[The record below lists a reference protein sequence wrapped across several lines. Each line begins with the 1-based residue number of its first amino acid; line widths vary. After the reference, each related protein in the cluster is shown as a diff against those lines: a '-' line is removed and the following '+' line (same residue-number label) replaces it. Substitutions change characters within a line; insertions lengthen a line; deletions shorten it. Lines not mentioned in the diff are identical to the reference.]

1 MARQRFQDTGK
12 GTFMGDYC
20 YAAYLERHRDHFLVA
35 LQALFDWEKY
45 SKRLLT
51 CYRGE
56 AKIGRPPYNPVLI
69 FKMLLISYLYNVSER
84 EVERLADDH
93 LMIRWFL
100 GIAID
105 RRPPDHS
112 TLTAFKRRYL
122 GEEGWEALRSI
133 FGSMIQ
139 EAREHGL
146 QIGET
151 QVLDGVHTQA
161 DVDNE
166 KDRDRQDK
174 GGPPRDPDA
183 RTVSKGRRSVVDPGR
198 GRTTREI
205 RYHGYKTHTSVN
217 AETGLVTAI
226 APDYGNT
233 ADNKAFPALRD
244 QDRALALP
252 TAIYAGDK
260 AYDDT
265 DIYSR
270 LEEEGLEIGITLRD
284 LRIHKKDKNKERWQ
298 ELIQRESYQRGVQNR
313 YRVEQPFGLAKAWH
327 GFERCRYLG
336 LARYRIQSLYTFLV
350 CNSKRIVKLLTG
362 ITFRTLAKG
371 RHAEQF
377 TPVYQELPW
386 ISVPT

>member
-1 MARQRFQDTGK
+1 MAGKRFQDTGK
-12 GTFMGDYC
+12 GTFMGDYY
-20 YAAYLERHRDHFLVA
+20 YAAYLKRHREHFLVA
-35 LQALFDWEKY
+35 LEELFDWQRY
-45 SKRLLT
+45 SDELLT
-51 CYRGE
+51 CYKGKGR
-56 AKIGRPPYNPVLI
+56 IGRPPYNPVLI

-93 LMIRWFL
+93 LMVRWFL

-105 RRPPDHS
+105 RQPPDHS

-122 GEEGWEALRSI
+122 GKAGWEKLI
-133 FGSMIQ
+133 GIYKSMIK
-139 EAREHGL
+139 EARAQGL
-146 QIGET
+146 EIGEI
-151 QVLDGVHTQA
+151 QVLDSVHTEA
-161 DVDNE
+161 DVNNE

-183 RTVSKGRRSVVDPGR
+183 RTVNKGRRSVVDPGR
-198 GRTTREI
+198 GKRTREV
-205 RYHGYKTHTSVN
+205 RYHGYKTHASVN

-226 APDYGNT
+226 VSDYGNT

-244 QDRALALP
+244 QDRELGLP
-252 TAIYAGDK
+252 TTIYAGDK

-270 LEEEGLEIGITLRD
+270 LEEEGLAIGITLRD
-284 LRIHKKDKNKERWQ
+284 LRTQKKDKNKERWQ
-298 ELIQRESYQRGVQNR
+298 ELMQRESYQRGVHNR

-336 LARYRIQSLYTFLV
+336 LARYRLQSLFTFLV

-371 RHAEQF
+371 RRAEQF

-386 ISVPT
+386 VSAPI